1 LKKKR
6 KNRKVE
12 KKSNFEKKKMGKMQK
27 KKGKKCIVEYYCN
40 P

>member
-1 LKKKR
+1 MKKKR

-12 KKSNFEKKKMGKMQK
+12 KKSNFEKKMGKMQK